1 MAHELD
7 KNKNNEVRFAYAGHK
22 MPWHRLG
29 TSVRGLSSVEEM
41 LEKSHTDYE
50 VILTKVAAVDSSGKV
65 LLDEQGNPLI
75 VDDSRATVLV
85 DVDGFKKPLATVG
98 TRYEVRQNREVLER
112 AVAVVGAANGDAVID
127 TCGALRG
134 GARFFATI
142 DLGSIVIDPSGI
154 NDRIGRY
161 LVVSSGHDGIWP
173 IRYANTDIRAVCNN
187 TVVLGVEQAHR
198 VFTARHTRN
207 VDFAIEDARTVLH
220 LSTRWSERFKIE
232 AEKLLSIKIYPGTNA
247 LDKIIN
253 AAYPARDV
261 ETERQRK
268 TREAI
273 HNDIRFLY
281 ASEKNAGK
289 FGHNGWSAYNAVI
302 EYIDH
307 YRDSTPDERANAC
320 LDETSHSTRKKLATH
335 AAVLSLT

>member
-1 MAHELD
+1 MAHEID
-7 KNKNNEVRFAYAGHK
+7 KNSDGKARFAYAGHK
-22 MPWHRLG
+22 VPWHRLG
-29 TSVRGLSSVEEM
+29 TSVRGLQSLDEM
-41 LEKSHTDYE
+41 LEKSHTNYQ
-50 VILTKVAAVDSSGKV
+50 VILTKVAAVDGSGKV
-65 LLDEQGNPLI
+65 MLDSDGNPLI
-75 VDDSRATVLV
+75 IHDSRATVMV
-85 DVDGFKKPLATVG
+85 EQDGWTKPLATVG

-112 AVAVVGAANGDAVID
+112 AIAVVGASNGDAVID

-134 GARFFATI
+134 GARFFSTI
-142 DLGSIVIDPSGI
+142 DLGSIIIDPSGI

-161 LVVSSGHDGIWP
+161 LVVSSGHDGVWP

-187 TVVLGVEQAHR
+187 TVVLGIEQAHR

-232 AEKLLSIKIYPGTNA
+232 AEKLLSIKVPQNSSA

-253 AAYPARDV
+253 AAYPQKTH
-261 ETERQRK
+261 ETERQRR

-281 ASEKNAGK
+281 ASEKNAAKYG
-289 FGHNGWSAYNAVI
+289 FNGWSAYNAVI

-307 YRDSTPDERANAC
+307 YRESTPDERASASM
-320 LDETSHSTRKKLATH
+320 DETSHATRKKLMTH
-335 AAVLSLT
+335 DAVLSLL